1 MTPTLSFTSV
11 SNVLAKNKFWTFEK
25 GDIHILTKLLM
36 GGANLDTP
44 DEFGCTPLF
53 SAAMQGKHECA
64 DLLCQRGA
72 NTNAF
77 RG

>member
-1 MTPTLSFTSV
+1 
-11 SNVLAKNKFWTFEK
+11 
-25 GDIHILTKLLM
+25 M